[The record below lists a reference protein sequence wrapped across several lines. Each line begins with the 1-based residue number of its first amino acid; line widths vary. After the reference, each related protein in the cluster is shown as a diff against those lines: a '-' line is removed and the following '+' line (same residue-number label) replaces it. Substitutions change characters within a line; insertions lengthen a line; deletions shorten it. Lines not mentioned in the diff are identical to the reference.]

1 MKNKH
6 LIMNKILFVTNIPTP
21 YRSVFF
27 EKISEYSEL
36 TVIYESTNI
45 KGLIFNQINSKSSY
59 DIKFLNNYRI
69 KFISPF
75 LTLTKII
82 ALNNY
87 DIIFLTNFA
96 NLTQIYGYFLSIIL
110 KKKYAI
116 EIDGAIKKKKEVF
129 IKKIIKKLFFK
140 NAIQIFSPSISSDEY
155 LFDYGVKKSNITR
168 YKFTSLELSD
178 IAKLR
183 SNKKTKTSNIKIL
196 FVSRI
201 IKEKGIEILI
211 EAFNDYCLEINS
223 VKSELILI
231 GYSPDEKYLNYI
243 QRKMNSSTSYKGFLN
258 REDLIRF
265 YDSSD
270 IFVFPSHG
278 DIWGLV
284 LNEAMARGLPV
295 ICSDKVNS
303 ASELIE
309 DGVNGFIYN
318 SHNKFE
324 LLNLIRFLILNES
337 LRSEMSNNNI
347 IKSREYTIEKMV
359 LTHIDFLSKLNAKQ
373 E

>member
-1 MKNKH
+1 M
-6 LIMNKILFVTNIPTP
+6 
-21 YRSVFF
+21 
-27 EKISEYSEL
+27 
-36 TVIYESTNI
+36 
-45 KGLIFNQINSKSSY
+45 
-59 DIKFLNNYRI
+59 
-69 KFISPF
+69 
-75 LTLTKII
+75 
-82 ALNNY
+82 
-87 DIIFLTNFA
+87 
-96 NLTQIYGYFLSIIL
+96 
-110 KKKYAI
+110 
-116 EIDGAIKKKKEVF
+116 
-129 IKKIIKKLFFK
+129 
-140 NAIQIFSPSISSDEY
+140 
-155 LFDYGVKKSNITR
+155 
-168 YKFTSLELSD
+168 
-178 IAKLR
+178 
-183 SNKKTKTSNIKIL
+183 